1 MLKSYWQKL
10 LKNHRMK
17 DLENLSIQANGK
29 KTFQKELRK
38 AIRKVKFSLNRN
50 EKKGLIKKIKDSEY
64 CNF

>member
-1 MLKSYWQKL
+1 
-10 LKNHRMK
+10 MK

-38 AIRKVKFSLNRN
+38 AIRKVKFSLNSN
-50 EKKGLIKKIKDSEY
+50 EKKVLIKKIKDSEY